1 MNILVTLNT
10 GYVSPLCVMLRSLV
24 QSNPRTVFDVYVA
37 YSELQDSDFEK
48 IGEAVEGSGSRIIT
62 IRVPAE
68 LFSNAPVLN
77 RISKETYYRLFA
89 AAYLPKTLE
98 RILYIDPDTLIVGNL
113 SPLYNVRFGDNFYA
127 GCGHLSPLVNFIN
140 TARLGMPPR
149 STYINAG
156 VLMLN
161 LRALRAFFAPQEV
174 FSYMQQHAHA
184 LFLADQDVLNALYGE
199 RILRL
204 DENLYNLDERCF
216 RRLCAQCGE
225 AAAWEFV
232 RQNTC
237 IVHYNGKYKPWKA
250 DYKGVLDT
258 LYPTAAKR
266 NAVKLYLK

>member
-1 MNILVTLNT
+1 
-10 GYVSPLCVMLRSLV
+10 
-24 QSNPRTVFDVYVA
+24 
-37 YSELQDSDFEK
+37 
-48 IGEAVEGSGSRIIT
+48 
-62 IRVPAE
+62 
-68 LFSNAPVLN
+68 
-77 RISKETYYRLFA
+77 
-89 AAYLPKTLE
+89 
-98 RILYIDPDTLIVGNL
+98 
-113 SPLYNVRFGDNFYA
+113 
-127 GCGHLSPLVNFIN
+127 
-140 TARLGMPPR
+140 MPPR
-149 STYINAG
+149 STYIKAG

-174 FSYMQQHAHA
+174 FSYMQQHAPA

-216 RRLCAQCGE
+216 RRLCAQRGE